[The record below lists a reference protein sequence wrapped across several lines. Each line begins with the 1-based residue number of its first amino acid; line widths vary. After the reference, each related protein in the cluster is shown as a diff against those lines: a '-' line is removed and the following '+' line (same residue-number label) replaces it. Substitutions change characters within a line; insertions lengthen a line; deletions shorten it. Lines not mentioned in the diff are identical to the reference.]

1 MGGILALALA
11 LSLAGV
17 SVSAAKS
24 CKFSG
29 INLTML
35 HTQNRSIAHKTNT
48 AISLDQ
54 AVSAIPDSENR
65 MLRAECGRTG
75 VATVNTLV
83 VFDDRVSDL
92 EILYQ
97 ALLPGSIGF
106 TISSQDDGLEEITRL
121 LKETGAEFL
130 SIVAHGEPG
139 VIHLGKN
146 PISIEQ
152 LQAQAHLLKS
162 WGIAEIALYSCEVA
176 KHDVG
181 KHFIYQLS
189 ELTGATVAASDT
201 KTGCAKLDGNWNL
214 AITTGNIAAPIP
226 FEATIFQNYPAILI
240 SVALVAGMNS
250 VEGGLLGTFEIS
262 LDAPATAGGIIVN
275 FTTTGTTATPNLD
288 YALSA
293 GAGITA
299 ITANTFTIAAGA
311 TKATINVVAF
321 RDAVIDPNEIITINT
336 TAGIGYTIGS
346 FTAPTDFAVGS
357 TTSSFNSMTVG
368 DFNGDGKLDLATA
381 NYTSN
386 NVSVLLGNGGGGFAA
401 ATNFNVGTNPNA
413 VTVGDFNGDG
423 KLDLATANY
432 TSNNVSVLLGNGSD
446 GFTAATNFNV
456 GTNPNAVTVGD
467 FNGDGKLDLATANLI
482 SNNVSVLLGNGGGGF
497 AAATNFTVGTNPGF
511 LTVGDF
517 NGDGKLDLATAN
529 YNSNNVSVLLGNGG
543 GGFTAATNFNVGTTP
558 ISVTVGDFNGDG
570 KLDLATANQSSSNV
584 SVLLG
589 NGGGGFAA
597 ATNFIVGTNP
607 NTVTVGDFNSD
618 GKPDLATSNFNS
630 SSVSVLLGNGG
641 GDFTPATNFTVGT
654 NPRSITVGDFNSDG
668 KPDLST
674 ANYSLGNVSVLL
686 NNDVPTASIGI
697 FDTPFARRNDFGKDY
712 KSDILWRNTNGALA
726 IWQMNGAN
734 VLANNVISGVDN
746 TWKVSGTGDF
756 NGDGKSDILWRN
768 DNGATSLWLMNGATA
783 LYTSSLNPY
792 PIVDNTWKIA
802 STNDFNGDKK
812 TDVLWRNDN
821 GALAIWQ
828 MNGSTTLS
836 NKIFS
841 SIDSTW
847 KLASTGDFNGDAKAD
862 ILWRND
868 NGAIALWQMDG
879 STLLS
884 TTFVS
889 SAGLLDWKIQGVDD
903 FNGDGKV
910 DILIRNNN
918 NGGVR
923 LWSMDGATITND
935 SYVAGNT
942 ADWKI
947 SGTGDFNGDG
957 KADILWRNDNG
968 AAAIWG
974 MNGAAVVSADIVATI
989 ANSWSVVAPVL

>member
-1 MGGILALALA
+1 
-11 LSLAGV
+11 
-17 SVSAAKS
+17 
-24 CKFSG
+24 
-29 INLTML
+29 ML
-35 HTQNRSIAHKTNT
+35 RTQDRSIAHKSNT

-54 AVSAIPDSENR
+54 VVSAIPDSENT
-65 MLRAECGRTG
+65 MLRAEFGRTG

-121 LKETGAEFL
+121 LKETGADFL

-146 PISIEQ
+146 PINIEQ

-176 KHDVG
+176 QHDVG

-201 KTGCAKLDGNWNL
+201 KTGCAKLDGSWNL

-293 GAGITA
+293 GSGITA
-299 ITANTFTIAAGA
+299 ITTNTFTIAAGA
-311 TKATINVVAF
+311 TKATINVIAF

-336 TAGIGYTIGS
+336 TAGIGYTIGG
-346 FTAPTDFAVGS
+346 FTAATNFTVG
-357 TTSSFNSMTVG
+357 TNPQAITVG
-368 DFNGDGKLDLATA
+368 DFNGDGKIDLATANKGSNNISVLFGNGGGGFAAATNFTVGTNPEAVTVGDFNGDGKIDLATA

-401 ATNFNVGTNPNA
+401 ATNFTVGTNPISVTVGDFNGDGKIDLATANYTSNNISVLFGNGGGGFTAATNFTVGTNPQA

-423 KLDLATANY
+423 KIDLATANY
-432 TSNNVSVLLGNGSD
+432 NSNNVSVLFGNS
-446 GFTAATNFNV
+446 
-456 GTNPNAVTVGD
+456 
-467 FNGDGKLDLATANLI
+467 
-482 SNNVSVLLGNGGGGF
+482 GGGF
-497 AAATNFTVGTNPGF
+497 AAATNFTVGTNPRSM
-511 LTVGDF
+511 TVGDF
-517 NGDGKLDLATAN
+517 NGDGKLDLATTN
-529 YNSNNVSVLLGNGG
+529 QSSGDVSVLLGNGS
-543 GGFTAATNFNVGTTP
+543 GGFTSATNFT
-558 ISVTVGDFNGDG
+558 
-570 KLDLATANQSSSNV
+570 
-584 SVLLG
+584 
-589 NGGGGFAA
+589 
-597 ATNFIVGTNP
+597 VGTNP
-607 NTVTVGDFNSD
+607 VSVTVGDFNSD
-618 GKPDLATSNFNS
+618 GKPDLATANFDG
-630 SSVSVLLGNGG
+630 SVLVLLGNGG
-641 GDFTPATNFTVGT
+641 GGFTPATNFTVGT
-654 NPRSITVGDFNSDG
+654 NIFSATVGDFNSDG
-668 KPDLST
+668 KPDIAT
-674 ANYSLGNVSVLL
+674 ANYFLDNVSVIL
-686 NNDVPTASIGI
+686 NSDVPTASIGI

-768 DNGATSLWLMNGATA
+768 DNGATSLWQMNGATA

-836 NKIFS
+836 NKVFS

-847 KLASTGDFNGDAKAD
+847 KLASTGDFNGDGKAD

-923 LWSMDGATITND
+923 LWSMDGATVTND